1 MINQVYG
8 PKLIRRELYVLWAG
22 LGVSYLEHLP
32 RNTKIYL
39 GKKEVKDG
47 ILFAKTQEWGKA

>member
-8 PKLIRRELYVLWAG
+8 PKLIHTELYVLWA
-22 LGVSYLEHLP
+22 VWEFHVLEHLP
-32 RNTKIYL
+32 RNTKLYL

>member
-8 PKLIRRELYVLWAG
+8 PKLIHNYMFFEQVWEFHI
-22 LGVSYLEHLP
+22 LEHLP

-47 ILFAKTQEWGKA
+47 ILFAKTQE